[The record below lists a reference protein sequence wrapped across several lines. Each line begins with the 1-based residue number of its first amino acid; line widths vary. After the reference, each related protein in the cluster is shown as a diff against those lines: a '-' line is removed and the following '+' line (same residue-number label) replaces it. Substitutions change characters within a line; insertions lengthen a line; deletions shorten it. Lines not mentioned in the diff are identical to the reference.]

1 MKIRKREILDN
12 YVVEHADSRAAIQR
26 WLDIVEEAEWKS
38 HIDLKNSFPSADYI
52 GNERYVFNVKGN
64 KYRIIVVV
72 IFIAGLISID
82 FVGTHAEYDKL
93 KF

>member
-52 GNERYVFNVKGN
+52 
-64 KYRIIVVV
+64 
-72 IFIAGLISID
+72 
-82 FVGTHAEYDKL
+82 
-93 KF
+93 